1 VHRHLA
7 LDVTQIPGQS
17 ASICLIQTI
26 SDNPEETTMSK
37 LETQAGKHE
46 EAIPLPS
53 EILAALKARLVAQ
66 VHTLQDQDGE
76 LRGRLAAEESASANT
91 FVAGAEGAMAA
102 ETDDEVIALLHHE
115 QAELA
120 AAQAALQRIEQGE
133 YGYCAEC
140 GDVIG
145 AQRLQV
151 VPEALLC
158 VSCQDMAEHR
168 KGR

>member
-1 VHRHLA
+1 
-7 LDVTQIPGQS
+7 
-17 ASICLIQTI
+17 
-26 SDNPEETTMSK
+26 MSK

-76 LRGRLAAEESASANT
+76 LRGRLAAEESATANT